1 MHIQE
6 SISFLHPHLMSI
18 ISSHW
23 ERACTTRLDPHI
35 HFLRILQN
43 VWSSSY
49 IKSVSCNHAHVI
61 NVWFNNSYIK
71 SVPWQQNHS
80 SCDQSSSDV
89 RMKWRC
95 CHRRWIDRSID
106 DQGCIHFWPASRVVH
121 ASQTIDGSS
130 TCAGSPP
137 IIVWRRPDGTKFLWI
152 YARIQL
158 GGAPWSTSTGAH
170 LASDR
175 SVAELMKNSRAWF
188 VRGLARPLGWVLEEL
203 DQGFMVYA
211 WAYNSMLC
219 MT

>member
-1 MHIQE
+1 
-6 SISFLHPHLMSI
+6 
-18 ISSHW
+18 
-23 ERACTTRLDPHI
+23 
-35 HFLRILQN
+35 
-43 VWSSSY
+43 V
-49 IKSVSCNHAHVI
+49 K

-89 RMKWRC
+89 RMRWRC

-211 WAYNSMLC
+211 WAYNSMLW
-219 MT
+219 MTEIGMPYCCIASIINDSVLNTAMHALAVASVNLGWLAQCPTIIFLFVWPHI